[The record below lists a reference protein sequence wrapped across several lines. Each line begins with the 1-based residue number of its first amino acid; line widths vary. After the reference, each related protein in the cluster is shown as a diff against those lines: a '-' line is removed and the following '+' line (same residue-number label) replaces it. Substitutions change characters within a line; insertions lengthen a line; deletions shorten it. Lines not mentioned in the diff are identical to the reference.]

1 MIEIF
6 LRGLAIGGTVSEK
19 EKEKFSVFDWFATVI
34 GIIVVGFIVFILI
47 WPLIDPTPDRSAT
60 LQENLH
66 SLSKPGNSQE
76 KSDGRSETGSRR
88 PVDP

>member
-1 MIEIF
+1 
-6 LRGLAIGGTVSEK
+6 VSETK
-19 EKEKFSVFDWFATVI
+19 KEKFSIFDWIATVI
-34 GIIVVGFIVFILI
+34 GVIVVGFIVFILI
-47 WPLIDPTPDRSAT
+47 WPFIDPTPDRSAT

-66 SLSKPGNSQE
+66 SITKPGNTPD

>member
-1 MIEIF
+1 MLF
-6 LRGLAIGGTVSEK
+6 GGAVSGK

-34 GIIVVGFIVFILI
+34 GIVVVGFIVFILI

-66 SLSKPGNSQE
+66 SVGGK
-76 KSDGRSETGSRR
+76 
-88 PVDP
+88 